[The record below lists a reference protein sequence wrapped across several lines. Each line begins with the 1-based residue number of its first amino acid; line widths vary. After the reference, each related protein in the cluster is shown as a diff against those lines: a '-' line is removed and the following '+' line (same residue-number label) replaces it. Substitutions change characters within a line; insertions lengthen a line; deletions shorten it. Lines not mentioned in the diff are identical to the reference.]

1 MTKTLIFIFGG
12 VVYLQYLPVPSL
24 PAGETGAP
32 EFNGGALIL
41 AVTISRS
48 TRGCEASDIG

>member
-12 VVYLQYLPVPSL
+12 VVYLQNVPVPTL
-24 PAGETGAP
+24 PHDETGAL

-41 AVTISRS
+41 AGAISRI
-48 TRGCEASDIG
+48 TRGREASDIG